1 MSNLFN
7 RDTSLLHSVFLSTEI
22 EGVSGSG
29 SGDHGGGSGSGSGYM
44 TEDNKAGIV
53 DIDSYPPVVT
63 NIHPE
68 KPGAGGKKPGRPG
81 GRRPGSSGGRKPAGP
96 EDDRAGGSGVIY
108 SASWTLLVLAV
119 TLGELLH
126 RAVVF

>member
-1 MSNLFN
+1 
-7 RDTSLLHSVFLSTEI
+7 
-22 EGVSGSG
+22 
-29 SGDHGGGSGSGSGYM
+29 M

-81 GRRPGSSGGRKPAGP
+81 GQRPGSSGGRKPTSP
-96 EDDRAGGSGVIY
+96 DDGRTGSSGVVHV
-108 SASWTLLVLAV
+108 ASWTLLVLAV
-119 TLGELLH
+119 SLGGLLH
-126 RAVVF
+126 LSLIHI